1 MMLTGM
7 PNFVYAVGYTNASW
21 TLKVD
26 LTCSHFIRLLEL
38 MDDRGYD
45 WAEPEEPDGE
55 VGGTPL
61 INLASGYV
69 LRAADRFPKQ
79 SPREPWLLR
88 MDYLDDRRM
97 LLDGPVG
104 DHLRMHRVES
114 SLVKG

>member
-1 MMLTGM
+1 
-7 PNFVYAVGYTNASW
+7 
-21 TLKVD
+21 
-26 LTCSHFIRLLEL
+26 
-38 MDDRGYD
+38 
-45 WAEPEEPDGE
+45 
-55 VGGTPL
+55 
-61 INLASGYV
+61 V